1 MDAPQ
6 IVLYRRDLRIADH
19 AALATAMAAGPAIA
33 LYVLDDTADG
43 RPLGGAARW
52 WLHRALQRLATQL
65 DRIGVPVLLRRGAQN
80 QIVETVVKA
89 TGATGIY
96 WSRRYTPWGIVDDAA
111 LKSWARQTGLTAA
124 SFAGSYT
131 VEPWAVQT
139 KQGSPFKV
147 FTPFYK
153 AAMADRTGLGRRP
166 AGGMA
171 GR

>member
-1 MDAPQ
+1 M
-6 IVLYRRDLRIADH
+6 
-19 AALATAMAAGPAIA
+19 
-33 LYVLDDTADG
+33 
-43 RPLGGAARW
+43 
-52 WLHRALQRLATQL
+52 
-65 DRIGVPVLLRRGAQN
+65 LLRRGAQN

-96 WSRRYTPWGIVDDAA
+96 WSRRYTPWGITDDAA
-111 LKSWARQTGLTAA
+111 LKSWARRTGLTAA

-153 AAMADRTGLGRRP
+153 AAMALGEPPTP